1 MNGCLPAATKL
12 LAALLAAAERQG
24 QGQGEGSKTLIYG
37 AGEAGLRLLESL
49 RFDLRFSIV
58 GLLDDNPQLWGRKVQ
73 GLAIHRPDQLEGL
86 IKKQRIRQ
94 VLLAMPSTPLSRRS
108 QLVRQ
113 LKAMGLE
120 VMAMPSLAQIA
131 SGGELRERAAFGG
144 D

>member
-1 MNGCLPAATKL
+1 MNGCLPAAAQL
-12 LAALLAAAERQG
+12 LAALLAVAERQG
-24 QGQGEGSKTLIYG
+24 QGSKTLIYG

-58 GLLDDNPQLWGRKVQ
+58 GLLDDAPQLWGRKVQ

-120 VMAMPSLAQIA
+120 VMA
-131 SGGELRERAAFGG
+131 RAP
-144 D
+144 